1 MSLDDIELYETAE
14 AFGVDLEQVR
24 RDHMISHVLAAIS
37 RHARDMFLFIGGT
50 MLSRTWLRDVRL
62 SEDVDLMV
70 YGSRRIAG
78 ARLAELVLAGIE
90 PLSGTVEWD
99 KDPST
104 AADAELVFASVGDAT
119 IKFQLIDTADRPVWP
134 RELATIHQRYSDAP
148 RAELLVPTREAAVAM
163 KLTAWIDR
171 RTSRD
176 LYDLWAMAE
185 RGMITRDAF
194 ATYNR
199 YGQTTR
205 PLAGHHFHHPPREDR
220 WVADLGHQ
228 CSLAISAQ
236 HAITTVGRA
245 LAEIGAI
252 TGDHPTHAG
261 RPTWLGSSKP

>member
-1 MSLDDIELYETAE
+1 MSLSDSELYDTAE

-24 RDHMISHVLAAIS
+24 RDHVISHVLAAIS
-37 RHARDMFLFIGGT
+37 QRARDTFLFIGGT

-70 YGSRRIAG
+70 HGSRRVAG
-78 ARLAELVLAGIE
+78 TRLADLVRTEIE
-90 PLSGTVEWD
+90 PAFGRVEWD

-104 AADAELVFASVGDAT
+104 AADAEPVFASVGDAT
-119 IKFQLIDTADRPVWP
+119 IKFQLVGTTDRPAWP
-134 RELATIHQRYSDAP
+134 RELVAVHQRYSDAP
-148 RAELLVPTREAAVAM
+148 PAELQVPTREAAVAM

-205 PLAGHHFHHPPREDR
+205 PLAAHHFHRPPREER
-220 WVADLGHQ
+220 WIADLGHQ
-228 CSLAISAQ
+228 CRLTVTAHDAIAG
-236 HAITTVGRA
+236 VGRA

-252 TGDHPTHAG
+252 DADNPSETGTPTG
-261 RPTWLGSSKP
+261 LGEPRY